1 MEQHL
6 RADDAHHD
14 SLNYEQLQ
22 KVKRI
27 HNAFS
32 EVTKNTLAETINN
45 FSEYQD
51 PDHEILIWSNMAIA
65 YERFAVNKHIEEYD
79 KKQEAFELLLLR
91 SKVSEKEA
99 LAKYGFKYLSNDEAR
114 EILSYYAAQ

>member
-91 SKVSEKEA
+91 WKVSEKEA
-99 LAKYGFKYLSNDEAR
+99 LAKYGFKYLSDDEAR